1 MPRATLYSIPGS
13 HSAMTVQ
20 RMLEIKGIP
29 YKRIDLLPVIS
40 RLVTKV
46 MRFPE
51 VTIPAL
57 RIDGERISGSL
68 EISRALDRIE
78 PQPPLFPDDPARKV
92 AVEDAERWGNEVLQ
106 DAVRRILWNAIRRDR
121 APLASYTEGAKI
133 GIPVGLAVK
142 TAAPIIAAEVRINGA
157 EDPAVQADLA
167 AFPAW
172 LRRIDDWIEDGTL
185 GGNPPNAADLQI
197 ASGLRL
203 ALTLEDLRPHIEG
216 RPAGQLAVR
225 LVPDFPGQTPA
236 VLPADWLA
244 SLNADEETG

>member
-20 RMLEIKGIP
+20 RMLELKGIS
-29 YKRIDLLPVIS
+29 YKRIDLLPVVS

-57 RIDGERISGSL
+57 RIDDRRLSGSL
-68 EISRALDRIE
+68 EISRALDEIE
-78 PQPPLFPDDPARKV
+78 PNPPLFPTETTARV
-92 AVEDAERWGNEVLQ
+92 AVEDAEHWGNEVLQ

-121 APLASYTEGAKI
+121 KPLGSYAKGARI
-133 GIPVGLAVK
+133 GIPIGLAVK

-172 LRRIDDWIEDGTL
+172 LRRVDDWIEDGTL
-185 GGNPPNAADLQI
+185 GGDPPNAADLQV
-197 ASGLRL
+197 ATGLRL
-203 ALTLEDLRPHIEG
+203 AMTLEDLRPFIEG
-216 RPAGQLAVR
+216 RPSGDLAKR
-225 LVPDFPGQTPA
+225 LVPDFPGHTPA
-236 VLPADWLA
+236 ILPAAWLEPLRA
-244 SLNADEETG
+244 GDEPA